1 MTLCFLT
8 LCALV
13 GSEKVF
19 NTDRLL
25 FLHSVTTP
33 TTVRW
38 DTPVVLYRIIIWVKY
53 KHSFVMFILLR
64 GFYITCLKNYTFR
77 PVYRSSSKSE
87 RSSCW
92 DKLCKN
98 PLSNINITSRVWLY
112 CTHIM
117 ILYNTTELSHLKKI
131 TIQLKI
137 PMNIGLLKR
146 SFRVAA
152 SWRLKKMLTVRLEMR
167 CRMLH
172 VWTVVALLAGK
183 FKMSHELFHVH
194 SIFTVS
200 MPGRHWLP
208 WPM

>member
-1 MTLCFLT
+1 VFDDIHIYYLACSCYFDKTTGKTHLKIILYS
-8 LCALV
+8 LPYNK
-13 GSEKVF
+13 KVF
-19 NTDRLL
+19 NL
-25 FLHSVTTP
+25 
-33 TTVRW
+33 
-38 DTPVVLYRIIIWVKY
+38 
-53 KHSFVMFILLR
+53 MMA
-64 GFYITCLKNYTFR
+64 YIKAETC
-77 PVYRSSSKSE
+77 
-87 RSSCW
+87 SCW